1 MSSAILGYGAYIPRP
16 RMKYAEIEKAW
27 PERES
32 YTRSGRL
39 GVREKAVG
47 RPDEDVVTMAYEA
60 ARNAL
65 RRAGIEPSQLNVLL
79 AGSMSRFYVDKSIAT
94 SVAQMLGVSDILTC
108 DCVHSSRSGTS
119 ALLLGQGMVESGT
132 GYALA
137 VATDDTPT
145 SPGSDLEPLAGAGA
159 AAFVLGP
166 GDGLAQIE
174 ASYSYSSEIFDMWRP
189 NERPHPYLD
198 TALHASLYAQTTA
211 ATARKLLGKVGAQ
224 VADFDY
230 LVFHQPDGRGSLSMG
245 RRLGATPEQQ
255 TAGLVAPQVGNLLSA
270 SVLVGLVAVLDQAQ
284 PDQRILIA
292 SYGAGCSDAISLRV
306 TEGIKS
312 GSDSYIPLAEL
323 LNEKEYIDY
332 VTFLQYTRQ
341 IEAE

>member
-1 MSSAILGYGAYIPRP
+1 MNSAILGYGAYIPRP
-16 RMKYAEIEKAW
+16 RMQYAEIEKSW

-94 SVAQMLGVSDILTC
+94 SVAQMFGVSDILTC

-119 ALLLGQGMVESGT
+119 ALLLGQGMAESGA
-132 GYALA
+132 GYALV

-145 SPGSDLEPLAGAGA
+145 RPGSDLEPLVGAGA

-166 GDGLAQIE
+166 GDGLAQLE
-174 ASYSYSSEIFDMWRP
+174 SSYSYSSEIFDMWRP
-189 NERPHPYLD
+189 NECTHPYFD
-198 TALHASLYAQTTA
+198 TALHASLYAQITA
-211 ATARKLLGKVGAQ
+211 AAAKKFLGKLGAQ
-224 VADFDY
+224 AAEFDY
-230 LVFHQPDGRGSLSMG
+230 FVFHQPDGRSSLGVG
-245 RRLGATPEQQ
+245 RRVGATQEQQ
-255 TAGLVAPQVGNLLSA
+255 AAGLVSPQVGSLLSA
-270 SVLVGLVAVLDQAQ
+270 SVLVGLVAVLDQAE
-284 PDQRILIA
+284 PGQRVFIA
-292 SYGAGCSDAISLRV
+292 SYGAGCSDAIALRV

-312 GSDSYIPLAEL
+312 GSDGYIPLAEL
-323 LNEKEYIDY
+323 LSEKEYIDY